1 MEVVENVRFTIFEID
16 FRKILLVRIRL
27 LNEKYFEISKIQPL
41 EKYLSIMLYKSY
53 TTIRNGFYI
62 FLCYVT

>member
-27 LNEKYFEISKIQPL
+27 LNEKYFEISKKRPL
-41 EKYLSIMLYKSY
+41 EKD
-53 TTIRNGFYI
+53 GF
-62 FLCYVT
+62 

>member
-27 LNEKYFEISKIQPL
+27 LKEKYFEISKIQPL

>member
-27 LNEKYFEISKIQPL
+27 LNEKYF
-41 EKYLSIMLYKSY
+41 
-53 TTIRNGFYI
+53 
-62 FLCYVT
+62 